1 MKKPELLAPAGDLE
15 KLKIAIQYG
24 ADAVF
29 IGAQELSLRARA
41 SNFTI
46 DDVKE
51 AVEFANEYGAKV
63 YVTTNILPHNEDL
76 SKVEEHLKNL
86 ESAGVSGVICASQ
99 HIAKMASNT
108 GMEVHISTQQSVANS
123 RAVNFFKAYG
133 ATRVVLARELSVNEI
148 KKVRENTD
156 LELEVFIHGGMCS
169 SYSGRCTLS
178 NTFTNRDANR
188 GGCAH
193 SCRWNYD
200 IYNDE
205 GNKKTSTSH
214 KFSMS
219 SKDLQSL
226 DVLEDLLNVGVNS
239 LKIEGRMK
247 SIHYIATIVSV
258 YRKFIDDWY
267 DNKLEDLES
276 YAKEI
281 KKAENR
287 LTSTGFLDGDISM
300 EQQLYNMRSE
310 NPTQEFV
317 GIVREYDSETN
328 YAIIEQRNYFTT
340 NDKLE
345 VFGPGLLPIE
355 FEIDSITDIDGN
367 ALDAARHPKQV
378 LKIKV
383 PVKVKENYMIRKVR

>member
-1 MKKPELLAPAGDLE
+1 MRKPELLAPAGDLE

-46 DDVKE
+46 EDVRE
-51 AVEFANEYGAKV
+51 AVEFANQYGAKI
-63 YVTTNILPHNEDL
+63 YVTTNILPHKEDL
-76 SKVEEHLKNL
+76 GKIEEHLKNL
-86 ESAGVSGVICASQ
+86 ESVGVSGVICASQ
-99 HIAKMASNT
+99 HIAKMASKTNL
-108 GMEVHISTQQSVANS
+108 EVHISTQQSVANS
-123 RAVNFFKAYG
+123 RAVNFFKTYG
-133 ATRVVLARELSVNEI
+133 ATRVVLARELTVPEI
-148 KKVRENTD
+148 KLIRKNTD

-178 NTFTNRDANR
+178 NTFTQRDANR

-200 IYNDE
+200 IFDNE
-205 GNKKTSTSH
+205 GNNKTSDTH

-226 DVLEDLLNVGVNS
+226 YVLKDLLDVGVNS

-267 DNKLEDLES
+267 DNSLEDIES
-276 YAKEI
+276 YANEI
-281 KKAENR
+281 RKAENR
-287 LTSTGFLDGDISM
+287 LTSTGFLAGEISIN
-300 EQQLYNMRSE
+300 QQLYNMRSE

-317 GIVREYDSETN
+317 GIVREYDSTEN
-328 YAIIEQRNYFTT
+328 VAIIEQRNYFTP

-345 VFGPGLLPIE
+345 VFGPGLLPVE
-355 FEIDSITDIDGN
+355 FVIDSIKDTEGN
-367 ALDAARHPKQV
+367 VLDAARHPKQI
-378 LKIKV
+378 LKISI
-383 PVKVKENYMIRKVR
+383 PIMVKENYMIRKVK

>member
-46 DDVKE
+46 DDVKK
-51 AVEFANEYGAKV
+51 AVEFANEYGAKI
-63 YVTTNILPHNEDL
+63 YVTTNIIPHKEDL
-76 SKVEEHLKNL
+76 NKIAEHLKNL
-86 ESAGVSGVICASQ
+86 ENVGVTGVICASQ
-99 HIAKMASNT
+99 HIAKMASQT
-108 GMEVHISTQQSVANS
+108 SMEVHISTQQSIANS
-123 RAVNFFKAYG
+123 NAVNFFKIYG
-133 ATRVVLARELSVNEI
+133 ATRVVLARELSVQEI
-148 KKVRENTD
+148 KKIRENTD

-178 NTFTNRDANR
+178 NTFTLRDANR

-200 IYNDE
+200 IFDNE
-205 GNKKTSTSH
+205 GNKKTLDSH

-226 DVLEDLLNVGVNS
+226 DVLKDLLDVGVNS

-258 YRKFIDDWY
+258 YRKFIDDWF
-267 DNKLEDLES
+267 DNKLENMDT

-281 KKAENR
+281 RKAENR
-287 LTSTGFLDGDISM
+287 LTSTGFLDGDISIN
-300 EQQLYNMRSE
+300 QQLYNMRSE

-317 GIVREYDSETN
+317 GIVREYNSAEN
-328 YAIIEQRNYFTT
+328 IAIIEQRNYFTT
-340 NDKLE
+340 TDRLE
-345 VFGPGLLPIE
+345 VFGPGILPVE
-355 FEIDSITDIDGN
+355 FTIDSIKDIDGN
-367 ALDAARHPKQV
+367 VLDAARHPKQI
-378 LKIKV
+378 LKITI
-383 PVKVKENYMIRKVR
+383 PIMVKENYMIRKVK